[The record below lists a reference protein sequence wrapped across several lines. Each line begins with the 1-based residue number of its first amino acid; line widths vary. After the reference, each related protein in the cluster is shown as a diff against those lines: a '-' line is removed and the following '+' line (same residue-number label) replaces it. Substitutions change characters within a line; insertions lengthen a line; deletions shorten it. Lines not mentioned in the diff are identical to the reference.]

1 MDREKWE
8 SGSWRRNRFLLKAE
22 TPYSLALT
30 AARFAR
36 FPEIVD
42 RFDGRVYRRLIPM
55 GRGSTILSVEQ
66 SGSPVR
72 GTLAVQIAARGVAPE
87 TARSA
92 ARCLVRRTLGVTQ
105 DLRGFYRAF
114 RADPMLGDPIRRFR
128 GLRIA
133 GTASLWEALVTAILS
148 QQINLRFAYDIRR
161 ELALAFGRRA
171 TWAGETFIG
180 FPRPE
185 TIARLRKSTL
195 RSFRLSR
202 AKTVAIRG
210 VARAFAEG
218 SLDEEEIARLS
229 DEEAIEKMTAIVGV
243 GRWTAEI
250 ALLRGLGRIDIFPA
264 ADLGVVKYLAQGL
277 LGHKVRAREDDMR
290 RYSERWR
297 PYRGL
302 ALVYAYAEL
311 ERRKKS

>member
-1 MDREKWE
+1 MAREK
-8 SGSWRRNRFLLKAE
+8 SGSRSWRQDRFLVRPA
-22 TPYSLALT
+22 TPYSLRLT
-30 AARFAR
+30 AERFSR

-42 RFDGRVYRRLIPM
+42 RFDGHLYRRLIPM
-55 GRGSTILSVEQ
+55 GKGSTIVSVAQ
-66 SGSPVR
+66 IGSPIS
-72 GTLAVQIAARGVAPE
+72 GTLEVRIAARGVELEA
-87 TARSA
+87 ARSE
-92 ARCLVRRTLGVTQ
+92 ARRLVRRALGIKQ
-105 DLRGFYRAF
+105 DVRGFYRAF
-114 RADPMLGDPIRRFR
+114 RNDALLGEPIRHFR

-171 TWAGETFIG
+171 VWDGEVFVG

-185 TIARLRKSTL
+185 RIAELRKTTL

-202 AKTVAIRG
+202 AKAVAIQG
-210 VARAFAEG
+210 VARAFVDG
-218 SLDEEEIARLS
+218 SLDEEGIGRLS

-277 LGHKVRAREDDMR
+277 LGHKVRAREEDMR

-311 ERRKKS
+311 ARRKRG

>member
-1 MDREKWE
+1 MAREKLE
-8 SGSWRRNRFLLKAE
+8 SGSWRRDRFLLKAS

-30 AARFAR
+30 AERFAR

-55 GRGSTILSVEQ
+55 GRGSTIVSVAQ
-66 SGSPVR
+66 IGSPVR
-72 GTLAVQIAARGVAPE
+72 GTLEVEIAARGVEPE
-87 TARSA
+87 PARSA
-92 ARCLVRRTLGVTQ
+92 ARRLIRRTLGMAQ

-114 RADPMLGDPIRRFR
+114 RADALLGEPIRRFR

-161 ELALAFGRRA
+161 ELAMSFGRRA
-171 TWAGETFIG
+171 TWNGETFVG

-185 TIARLRKSTL
+185 AVARLRKSTL

-202 AKTVAIRG
+202 AKTVAIQG
-210 VARAFAEG
+210 VARAFADG
-218 SLDEEEIARLS
+218 SLDEEEIGRLS

-250 ALLRGLGRIDIFPA
+250 ALLRGLGRVDIFPA

-277 LGHKVRAREDDMR
+277 LGHEARAREDDMR
-290 RYSERWR
+290 QYSERWR

-311 ERRKKS
+311 ARRKKG